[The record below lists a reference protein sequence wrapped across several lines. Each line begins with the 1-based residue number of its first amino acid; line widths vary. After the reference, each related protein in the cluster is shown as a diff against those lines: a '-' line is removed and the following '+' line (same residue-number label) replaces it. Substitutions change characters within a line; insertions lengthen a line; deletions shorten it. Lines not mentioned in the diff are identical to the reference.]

1 MINSMENKN
10 KNINLEIGDDL
21 IITLKNFY
29 DVGTP
34 EYINLIEIDSSKFY
48 VIKEDKP
55 ELINS
60 YKDYTMGI
68 ILDKDDFIPSGT
80 SLRILPI
87 GHRSRRQG
95 CSAKIKKKRGIY
107 KKFKQPDFRICR
119 KDRRTNTNEAYP
131 LKMLARIISIDQK
144 KKYIDLSI
152 GKFYKLM

>member
-68 ILDKDDFIPSGT
+68 ILIKM
-80 SLRILPI
+80 ILF
-87 GHRSRRQG
+87 HQVHH
-95 CSAKIKKKRGIY
+95 
-107 KKFKQPDFRICR
+107 
-119 KDRRTNTNEAYP
+119 
-131 LKMLARIISIDQK
+131 
-144 KKYIDLSI
+144 
-152 GKFYKLM
+152 